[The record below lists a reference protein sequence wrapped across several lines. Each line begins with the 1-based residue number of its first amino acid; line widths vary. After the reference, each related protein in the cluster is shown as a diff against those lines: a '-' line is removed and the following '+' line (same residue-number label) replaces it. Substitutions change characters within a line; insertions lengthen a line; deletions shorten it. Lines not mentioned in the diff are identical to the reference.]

1 MKQVS
6 TGKKIMILFITL
18 SVACK
23 EAYVPPVISSN
34 KRFLVVEGFI
44 NNGADSTYFH
54 LTRSY
59 KLDDSA
65 SLQPEL
71 HAVLNVEGKDNSSY
85 PLVELGNGYYASPG
99 LALNNAIQYRLHIRT
114 ADAKQYAS
122 DFVDLKT
129 SPPIDSISWVRN
141 ADGLQIYCNTH
152 DDQKASRYYR
162 FEYGETWQF
171 NAVFYSTL
179 EYVNDSLRN
188 RAVNNMYT
196 CWKSVNSTN
205 ILLASTAKLSKDVVQ
220 FPVVLVP
227 SNSWM
232 ISIKYSIL
240 VRQYV
245 LTSEAYDFW
254 SDLQKNSEQIGSL
267 FSPEPFQ
274 SKGNIHSISDSNELV
289 IGYVSAGTMRQQRIF
304 LTPFDIPNWIFGTY
318 DDACRLMS
326 IKNDPDTLTQFL
338 SGFGYLPI
346 GLDPSSGGG
355 KPRVEIT
362 FTSCADCTQIGTNV
376 KPYFWP

>member
-1 MKQVS
+1 M
-6 TGKKIMILFITL
+6 KKIVILCITL

-34 KRFLVVEGFI
+34 NRYLVVEGFI
-44 NNGADSTYFH
+44 NNGADSTQFH

-71 HAVLNVEGKDNSSY
+71 HAALTVEGKDNSSY

-99 LALNNAIQYRLHIRT
+99 LALNNALQYRLLIRT
-114 ADAKQYAS
+114 ADGKQYVS

-141 ADGLQIYCNTH
+141 NDGLQIYCNAH

-162 FEYGETWQF
+162 FQYDETWQF

-179 EYVNDSLRN
+179 EYVHDSLKN
-188 RAVNNMYT
+188 RPFNNMYT
-196 CWKSVNSTN
+196 CWKTVSSTN
-205 ILLASTAKLSKDVVQ
+205 ILLASTARLSKDVVQ
-220 FPVVLVP
+220 MPLVLVP

-232 ISIKYSIL
+232 ISIKYSII

-245 LTSEAYDFW
+245 LTPDAYDFW
-254 SDLQKNSEQIGSL
+254 SNLQKNSEQIGSI

-274 SKGNIHSISDSNELV
+274 TRGNIHSLSDSSELV

-304 LTPFDIPNWIFGTY
+304 LTPYEIPDWIYGTY
-318 DDACRLMS
+318 DDACRPTS
-326 IKNDPDTLTQFL
+326 IPNLPDSLRQWL

-346 GLDPSSGGG
+346 DYDPSTGGG
-355 KPRVEIT
+355 AARVNVT
-362 FTSCADCTQIGTNV
+362 FTSCADCTQIGSNV

>member
-1 MKQVS
+1 MRRLS
-6 TGKKIMILFITL
+6 TLTKIVILFITL

-23 EAYVPPVISSN
+23 EAYVPPIISSN
-34 KRFLVVEGFI
+34 NRYLVVEGFI
-44 NNGADSTYFH
+44 NNGADSTQFH

-71 HAVLNVEGKDNSSY
+71 HAILNIEGKDNSSY
-85 PLVELGNGYYASPG
+85 PLVELGSGYYACPG
-99 LALNNAIQYRLHIRT
+99 LALNNAIKYRLHIRT
-114 ADAKQYAS
+114 SDGKQYLS
-122 DFVDLKT
+122 DFVELKT

-141 ADGLQIYCNTH
+141 NDGLQIYCNAH
-152 DDQKASRYYR
+152 DDQGTSRYYR
-162 FEYGETWQF
+162 FQYDETWQF
-171 NAVFYSTL
+171 NAVFYSGL
-179 EYVNDSLRN
+179 EYVHDSLRN
-188 RAVNNMYT
+188 RAVNNMFT
-196 CWKSVNSTN
+196 CWKTVSSTN

-232 ISIKYSIL
+232 ISIKYSII

-245 LTSEAYDFW
+245 LTPDAYDFW
-254 SDLQKNSEQIGSL
+254 SNLQKNSEQIGSL

-274 SKGNIHSISDSNELV
+274 SRGNIHSVSDSNELV

-304 LTPFDIPNWIFGTY
+304 LTPYDIPNWIYGTY
-318 DDACRLMS
+318 EDGCHLIS
-326 IKNDPDTLTQFL
+326 IKNDPDTLQQYL
-338 SGFGYLPI
+338 SGFGYLPVDY
-346 GLDPSSGGG
+346 DPTSGGG
-355 KPRVEIT
+355 KPRVEVT
-362 FTSCADCTQIGTNV
+362 FTVCADCTQIGSNT